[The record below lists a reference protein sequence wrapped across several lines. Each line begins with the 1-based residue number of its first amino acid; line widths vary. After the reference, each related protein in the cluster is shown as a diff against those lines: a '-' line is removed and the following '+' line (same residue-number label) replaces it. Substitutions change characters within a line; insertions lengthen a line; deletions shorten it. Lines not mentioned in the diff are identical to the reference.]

1 NHKSTTVKNNFSDD
15 IEDSEAKK
23 IYKEQKQKVEE
34 ISVQFKSIKQG
45 LYEARMADIVEENKS
60 IMQGCHPKLA
70 QRLEEIE
77 EKHLLLS
84 QKAEARRD
92 YQKEAIEI
100 EFAAREKQIRDEF
113 LNDRRNLRK
122 VMIEELELKRSKL
135 KKEYDLYKQPE
146 DRLIDLVVKA
156 INDPALDAL
165 SKIKRG
171 YQTEKARSIMSV
183 VQARL
188 PDGEPPISSS
198 VVMNFNKLHRSEIA
212 DDIATIR
219 A

>member
-1 NHKSTTVKNNFSDD
+1 
-15 IEDSEAKK
+15 
-23 IYKEQKQKVEE
+23 
-34 ISVQFKSIKQG
+34 
-45 LYEARMADIVEENKS
+45 
-60 IMQGCHPKLA
+60 
-70 QRLEEIE
+70 
-77 EKHLLLS
+77 
-84 QKAEARRD
+84 
-92 YQKEAIEI
+92 
-100 EFAAREKQIRDEF
+100 
-113 LNDRRNLRK
+113 
-122 VMIEELELKRSKL
+122 MIEELELKRSKL

-198 VVMNFNKLHRSEIA
+198 VVMNFSQLYRLNILF
-212 DDIATIR
+212 
-219 A
+219 